1 MGMIEMYVT
10 VDLDE
15 PTHDKIAKAWARVSC
30 FGPVVGRISKSGN
43 GVHIKSKRT
52 VPQDVPPT
60 PLVRWWCLDDEKRIA
75 EDMKNTVDANQVLW
89 DETDGRKAG
98 EWMDSLS
105 ELLAE
110 YMIEQSLDEMWSGG
124 RL

>member
-1 MGMIEMYVT
+1 MYVT

-30 FGPVVGRISKSGN
+30 FGEPVGRISKSGN

-60 PLVRWWCLDDEKRIA
+60 PLARWWALDDEKRIK

-89 DETDGRKAG
+89 DETNGRQAG
-98 EWMDSLS
+98 EWVDSLS
-105 ELLAE
+105 GLLAE
-110 YMIEQSLDEMWSGG
+110 YTIGERLSKMWSGG